1 VARIGASLVV
11 LALLVAG
18 CGGDGGNQPAGAATG
33 TTYRSSLSASNG
45 EELERDADRSAE
57 GVEGASVCT
66 LLPAR
71 EVRRIVDRPDLR
83 ARRND
88 SLDLSQCRYG
98 HGRAVV
104 RVMLDGAADAT
115 RRYFNQLSEAYQKF
129 NTIPSLRARDVPGVG
144 DDDTYGGVG
153 AYWTRGRL
161 QLVAFHA
168 ERIARVM
175 VNVPGQTTAEA
186 RREAIALTERL
197 FARVPAAR
205 DG

>member
-1 VARIGASLVV
+1 VLALV
-11 LALLVAG
+11 ALLVAG
-18 CGGDGGNQPAGAATG
+18 CGGDGGDEPAGAPTG
-33 TTYRSSLSASNG
+33 TTYRSSRSASNG

-71 EVRRIVDRPDLR
+71 EVRHVIGRPDLR

-129 NTIPSLRARDVPGVG
+129 NTIPSLRPRDVPGVG

-153 AYWTRGRL
+153 AFWTRGRL

-175 VNVPGQTTAEA
+175 VNVPGQTDAA
-186 RREAIALTERL
+186 AKRDAIALTKRL
-197 FARVPAAR
+197 FARLPAAR

>member
-1 VARIGASLVV
+1 VLALV
-11 LALLVAG
+11 ALLVAG
-18 CGGDGGNQPAGAATG
+18 CGGDGGDEPAGAPTG

-71 EVRRIVDRPDLR
+71 EVRHVIGRPDLR

-129 NTIPSLRARDVPGVG
+129 NTIPSLRPRDVPGVG

-153 AYWTRGRL
+153 AFWTRGRL

-175 VNVPGQTTAEA
+175 VNVPGQTDAA
-186 RREAIALTERL
+186 AKRDAIALTKRL
-197 FARVPAAR
+197 FARLPAAR